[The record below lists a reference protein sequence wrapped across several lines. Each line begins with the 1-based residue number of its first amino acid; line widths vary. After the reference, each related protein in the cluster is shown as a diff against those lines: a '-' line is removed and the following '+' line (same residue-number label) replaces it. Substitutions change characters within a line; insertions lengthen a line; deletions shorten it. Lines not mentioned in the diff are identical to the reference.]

1 MKNPIDEVRELIS
14 LSESVLLN
22 EGQMLYCLNDHVA
35 VFSTGTLMGYEKIFT
50 TKEARYIVS
59 AITENEL
66 YFSYYHREILPLYN
80 YMAASLAY
88 KIKIEEEIGNNEHCY
103 IEDKDLDNIKKE
115 ISERLINSSMYFNDF
130 DNVLKHVTELFQLN
144 NALIDGLVR
153 LYNTIGA
160 DGFYALEYS
169 LIDNEDVVIT
179 PINGYSFYSPNVAKE
194 FIEDPF
200 ARQTVLETP
209 YVMLYA
215 GEYGDLLAL
224 DKLCRF
230 YRNTGIPILLIASSF
245 GAQVYQML
253 AYLVSNNICKVYPV
267 RMGIDGDRMLEVMH
281 DIAYITGAE
290 VIYPYGTWDLARCLG
305 RCDGVLIKDGF
316 CSIVPEESMRHKA
329 ELRAATL
336 RQIAEKEV
344 DIERKIFLNER
355 AAKLMSRVAVVSV
368 GGKHRLN
375 REYQRDKFTRAFSY
389 LQNTMK
395 NNRVINLKTAFKS
408 IKNIKN
414 ISFILDIMRDMTND
428 KRYTGITSAYYPTNS
443 LISLIDT
450 LVRVMHA
457 VRSVIV
463 AQIQ

>member
-1 MKNPIDEVRELIS
+1 MKNPIDEVRELVS
-14 LSESVLLN
+14 LSEAVLLN
-22 EGQMLYCLNDHVA
+22 EGQMLYCLDDHVA
-35 VFSTGTLMGYEKIFT
+35 AFSTGTLMGYEKIFT

-59 AITENEL
+59 VITENEL

-88 KIKIEEEIGNNEHCY
+88 KIKREEELEDNKNCY

-115 ISERLINSSMYFNDF
+115 IGERLINSSMSFNDF
-130 DNVLKHVTELFQLN
+130 DSVLKHVTELFQLN
-144 NALIDGLVR
+144 NVLINGLVR

-194 FIEDPF
+194 FIEDQF

-230 YRNTGIPILLIASSF
+230 YRNMGIPILLIASSF

-329 ELRAATL
+329 ELRATTL
-336 RQIAEKEV
+336 RQMAEKEI

-395 NNRVINLKTAFKS
+395 NHKVINLKTAYKATKDLKYMS
-408 IKNIKN
+408 Y
-414 ISFILDIMRDMTND
+414 ILDIIKHMIDD
-428 KRYTGITSAYYPTNS
+428 KRYSDIILFYYPNDS
-443 LISLIDT
+443 VISLVEVLIRIERAIHSV
-450 LVRVMHA
+450 LVV
-457 VRSVIV
+457 
-463 AQIQ
+463 

>member
-1 MKNPIDEVRELIS
+1 MKNPIEEVKELVS
-14 LSESVLLN
+14 LSEAILLN
-22 EGQMLYCLNDHVA
+22 EGHMLYYLDNHVSA
-35 VFSTGTLMGYEKIFT
+35 FSTGTLMGYEKIFT

-59 AITENEL
+59 VITENEL

-88 KIKIEEEIGNNEHCY
+88 KIKREEGLEDNKHYY
-103 IEDKDLDNIKKE
+103 IEDKDIDKLKNE
-115 ISERLINSSMYFNDF
+115 ISERLLNNSKVFNDF
-130 DNVLKHVTELFQLN
+130 DSVLKHVTELFQLN
-144 NALIDGLVR
+144 SVLVDGLVR

-200 ARQTVLETP
+200 ARQTVLDTP

-215 GEYGDLLAL
+215 GEYGDLVAL
-224 DKLCRF
+224 DKLCRY
-230 YRNTGIPILLIASSF
+230 YRNTNVPILLIASSF
-245 GAQVYQML
+245 TSQVYRML
-253 AYLVSNNICKVYPV
+253 AHLVSNDICKVYPV
-267 RMGIDGDRMLEVMH
+267 RMGIDGDKMLEVMH

-305 RCDGVLIKDGF
+305 RCDGAIIRDGF
-316 CSIVPEESMRHKA
+316 CSIVPEEGMRPKT
-329 ELRAATL
+329 ELRATTL
-336 RQIAEKEV
+336 RQMAEKEV

-389 LQNTMK
+389 IQNTIK
-395 NNRVINLKTAFKS
+395 NNRVINIRTAFKS
-408 IKNIKN
+408 IKDITS
-414 ISFILDIMRDMTND
+414 ISCIIDIMRAMVND
-428 KRYTGITSAYYPTNS
+428 KRYESITSTYYPTNS
-443 LISLIDT
+443 LINLIDT
-450 LVRVMHA
+450 LFRLVRA
-457 VRSVIV
+457 IRSVIV
-463 AQIQ
+463 V

>member
-1 MKNPIDEVRELIS
+1 MKNPIEEVRELVT
-14 LSESVLLN
+14 LSEAVLLN
-22 EGQMLYCLNDHVA
+22 EGQMLYYLYDHVA

-59 AITENEL
+59 VITENEL

-88 KIKIEEEIGNNEHCY
+88 KVKREEEIEDNKHCY

-115 ISERLINSSMYFNDF
+115 ISERLINSSVSLNDF
-130 DNVLKHVTELFQLN
+130 DSVLNHVIELFQLN
-144 NALIDGLVR
+144 NVLIDGLVR

-169 LIDNEDVVIT
+169 LIDNEEVVIT

-209 YVMLYA
+209 YVMIYA
-215 GEYGDLLAL
+215 GEFGDLVAL

-230 YRNTGIPILLIASSF
+230 YRNTNIPILLIASSF

-305 RCDGVLIKDGF
+305 KCDGVLIKDGF

-329 ELRAATL
+329 ELRATTL
-336 RQIAEKEV
+336 RQMAEKEI

-395 NNRVINLKTAFKS
+395 NSRVINLKSAYKEL
-408 IKNIKN
+408 KDLECLHH
-414 ISFILDIMRDMTND
+414 ILDVMKYMIND
-428 KRYTGITSAYYPTNS
+428 KRYSSIISFYYPTNS
-443 LISLIDT
+443 LVSLIET
-450 LVRVMHA
+450 LIRIERA
-457 VRSVIV
+457 VHSVLV
-463 AQIQ
+463 V

>member
-1 MKNPIDEVRELIS
+1 
-14 LSESVLLN
+14 
-22 EGQMLYCLNDHVA
+22 
-35 VFSTGTLMGYEKIFT
+35 
-50 TKEARYIVS
+50 
-59 AITENEL
+59 
-66 YFSYYHREILPLYN
+66 
-80 YMAASLAY
+80 MAASLAY
-88 KIKIEEEIGNNEHCY
+88 KIKREEEIENSEHYY

-115 ISERLINSSMYFNDF
+115 IGERLIKSSMYFNDF
-130 DNVLKHVTELFQLN
+130 DGVLKRVTELFQLN
-144 NALIDGLVR
+144 NVLTDGLVR

-169 LIDNEDVVIT
+169 LIDNEEVVIT

-200 ARQTVLETP
+200 ARQTILETP

-230 YRNTGIPILLIASSF
+230 YGNTGIPILLIASSF
-245 GAQVYQML
+245 SSQVYQML

-290 VIYPYGTWDLARCLG
+290 AIYPYGTWDLARCLG
-305 RCDGVLIKDGF
+305 RCDGVLMKDGF
-316 CSIVPEESMRHKA
+316 CSIVPEESMRHKV
-329 ELRAATL
+329 ELRATTL
-336 RQIAEKEV
+336 RQMAEKEV

-389 LQNTMK
+389 LQNIMK
-395 NNRVINLKTAFKS
+395 NNRFISLKNAYNAL
-408 IKNIKN
+408 KNFEY
-414 ISFILDIMRDMTND
+414 ISYILDIMKYMIND
-428 KRYTGITSAYYPTNS
+428 KRYSTIISFYYPTNS
-443 LISLIDT
+443 LVSLIEI
-450 LVRVMHA
+450 LIRIEWA
-457 VRSVIV
+457 VHSVV
-463 AQIQ
+463 VV

>member
-1 MKNPIDEVRELIS
+1 MKNPIDEIRELVS

-22 EGQMLYCLNDHVA
+22 EGQMLYCLDDHIA

-59 AITENEL
+59 VITENEL

-88 KIKIEEEIGNNEHCY
+88 KIKREEEIENNEHCY
-103 IEDKDLDNIKKE
+103 IEDKDLDNVKKE
-115 ISERLINSSMYFNDF
+115 LSERLIKSSICFNDF
-130 DNVLKHVTELFQLN
+130 DSVLKHVTELFQLN
-144 NALIDGLVR
+144 NVLIDGLVR

-169 LIDNEDVVIT
+169 LIDNEEVVIT

-245 GAQVYQML
+245 SSQVYQML

-336 RQIAEKEV
+336 RQMAEKEI

-389 LQNTMK
+389 LQNIMK
-395 NNRVINLKTAFKS
+395 NNRVISLKNAYKALKDFGY
-408 IKNIKN
+408 
-414 ISFILDIMRDMTND
+414 ISYILDIMKYMIND
-428 KRYTGITSAYYPTNS
+428 KRYSAIISFYYPTNS
-443 LISLIDT
+443 LVSLVERLIRIEWE
-450 LVRVMHA
+450 VH
-457 VRSVIV
+457 SVV
-463 AQIQ
+463 VV

>member
-1 MKNPIDEVRELIS
+1 MKNPIDEVRELVS

-22 EGQMLYCLNDHVA
+22 EGQMLYCLDDHVA
-35 VFSTGTLMGYEKIFT
+35 AFSTGTLMGYEKIFT

-59 AITENEL
+59 VITENEL

-88 KIKIEEEIGNNEHCY
+88 KIKREEEIENNEHYY

-115 ISERLINSSMYFNDF
+115 ISERLINSSMSFNDF
-130 DNVLKHVTELFQLN
+130 DSVLKQVTELFQLN
-144 NALIDGLVR
+144 NVLIDGLVR

-169 LIDNEDVVIT
+169 LIDNEEVVIT

-230 YRNTGIPILLIASSF
+230 YRNMGIPILLIASSF

-329 ELRAATL
+329 ELRATTL
-336 RQIAEKEV
+336 RQMAEKEI

-395 NNRVINLKTAFKS
+395 NHKVINLKTAYKATKDLKYMS
-408 IKNIKN
+408 Y
-414 ISFILDIMRDMTND
+414 ILDIIKHMIDD
-428 KRYTGITSAYYPTNS
+428 KRYSDIILFYYPNDS
-443 LISLIDT
+443 VISLVEVLIRIERAIHSV
-450 LVRVMHA
+450 LVV
-457 VRSVIV
+457 
-463 AQIQ
+463 

>member
-1 MKNPIDEVRELIS
+1 M
-14 LSESVLLN
+14 
-22 EGQMLYCLNDHVA
+22 
-35 VFSTGTLMGYEKIFT
+35 
-50 TKEARYIVS
+50 
-59 AITENEL
+59 
-66 YFSYYHREILPLYN
+66 
-80 YMAASLAY
+80 
-88 KIKIEEEIGNNEHCY
+88 
-103 IEDKDLDNIKKE
+103 
-115 ISERLINSSMYFNDF
+115 
-130 DNVLKHVTELFQLN
+130 
-144 NALIDGLVR
+144 
-153 LYNTIGA
+153 
-160 DGFYALEYS
+160 
-169 LIDNEDVVIT
+169 IDNEDVVIT

-230 YRNTGIPILLIASSF
+230 YGNTGIPILLIASSF
-245 GAQVYQML
+245 SSQVYQML
-253 AYLVSNNICKVYPV
+253 AYSVSNNICKVYPV

-316 CSIVPEESMRHKA
+316 CSIVPEESTRHKA
-329 ELRAATL
+329 ELRATTL
-336 RQIAEKEV
+336 RQMAEKEV

-395 NNRVINLKTAFKS
+395 NSKVINLKTAYKA
-408 IKNIKN
+408 IKDLKYIPH
-414 ISFILDIMRDMTND
+414 ILDIMKHMIDD
-428 KRYTGITSAYYPTNS
+428 KRYSDIISFYYPTNS
-443 LISLIDT
+443 VISLVEMLIRIERAVHSV
-450 LVRVMHA
+450 LVV
-457 VRSVIV
+457 
-463 AQIQ
+463 

>member
-1 MKNPIDEVRELIS
+1 MKNPIDEVRELVT

-22 EGQMLYCLNDHVA
+22 EGQMLYRLDDHVA

-59 AITENEL
+59 VITENEL
-66 YFSYYHREILPLYN
+66 YFSYYYREILPLYN

-88 KIKIEEEIGNNEHCY
+88 KIKREEKIENNEHFY

-115 ISERLINSSMYFNDF
+115 LSERLMNNSKLLNDF
-130 DNVLKHVTELFQLN
+130 DSVLKHVIKLFQLN
-144 NALIDGLVR
+144 NVLTEGLVR
-153 LYNTIGA
+153 LYNTIGV

-169 LIDNEDVVIT
+169 LIDDEDVVIT

-230 YRNTGIPILLIASSF
+230 YRNTDIPILLIASSF
-245 GAQVYQML
+245 SSQVYQML

-329 ELRAATL
+329 ELRATTL
-336 RQIAEKEV
+336 RQMAEKEI

-395 NNRVINLKTAFKS
+395 NSKVINLKTAYKA
-408 IKNIKN
+408 INDLKYIPY
-414 ISFILDIMRDMTND
+414 ILDIMKHMIDD
-428 KRYTGITSAYYPTNS
+428 KRYSDIISFYYPTNS
-443 LISLIDT
+443 VISLVEILIMIERAIHSV
-450 LVRVMHA
+450 LVV
-457 VRSVIV
+457 
-463 AQIQ
+463 

>member
-1 MKNPIDEVRELIS
+1 MKNPIEEVRELVL
-14 LSESVLLN
+14 LSEAVLLN
-22 EGQMLYCLNDHVA
+22 EGQMLYCLDDHIA
-35 VFSTGTLMGYEKIFT
+35 TFSTGTLMGYEKIFT

-59 AITENEL
+59 VITENEL

-88 KIKIEEEIGNNEHCY
+88 KIKREEELEDNKNCY

-115 ISERLINSSMYFNDF
+115 IGERLINSSMSFNDF
-130 DNVLKHVTELFQLN
+130 DSVLKHVTELFQLN
-144 NALIDGLVR
+144 NVLINGLVR

-194 FIEDPF
+194 FIEDQF

-230 YRNTGIPILLIASSF
+230 YRNMGIPILLIASSF

-329 ELRAATL
+329 ELRATTL
-336 RQIAEKEV
+336 RQMAEKEI

-395 NNRVINLKTAFKS
+395 NHKVINLKTAYKATKDLKYMS
-408 IKNIKN
+408 Y
-414 ISFILDIMRDMTND
+414 ILDIIKHMIDD
-428 KRYTGITSAYYPTNS
+428 KRYSDIILFYYPNDS
-443 LISLIDT
+443 VISLVEVLIRIERAIHSV
-450 LVRVMHA
+450 LVV
-457 VRSVIV
+457 
-463 AQIQ
+463 

>member
-1 MKNPIDEVRELIS
+1 MKNPIDEVRELVS

-22 EGQMLYCLNDHVA
+22 EGQMLYRLDDHVA

-59 AITENEL
+59 VITENEL

-88 KIKIEEEIGNNEHCY
+88 KIKREEEIENNENFY

-115 ISERLINSSMYFNDF
+115 ISEILMNNSKLLNDF
-130 DNVLKHVTELFQLN
+130 DSVLKHIIEIFQLN
-144 NALIDGLVR
+144 NVLIGGLIR

-169 LIDNEDVVIT
+169 LIDNEEVVIT

-230 YRNTGIPILLIASSF
+230 YRNTDIPILLIASSF
-245 GAQVYQML
+245 SSQVYQML

-329 ELRAATL
+329 ELRATTL
-336 RQIAEKEV
+336 RQMAEKEI

-395 NNRVINLKTAFKS
+395 NSKVINLKTAYKA
-408 IKNIKN
+408 INDLKYIPY
-414 ISFILDIMRDMTND
+414 ILDIMKHMIDD
-428 KRYTGITSAYYPTNS
+428 KRYSDIISFYYPTNS
-443 LISLIDT
+443 VISLVEILIRIERAIHSV
-450 LVRVMHA
+450 LVV
-457 VRSVIV
+457 
-463 AQIQ
+463 

>member
-1 MKNPIDEVRELIS
+1 MKNPIDEVRELVS
-14 LSESVLLN
+14 LSESILLN
-22 EGQMLYCLNDHVA
+22 EGHMLYYLDDHVA
-35 VFSTGTLMGYEKIFT
+35 VFSTGSLMGYEKIFT

-59 AITENEL
+59 VITEHEL

-80 YMAASLAY
+80 YMAASLTY
-88 KIKIEEEIGNNEHCY
+88 KIKREERLEDNTHY
-103 IEDKDLDNIKKE
+103 HLEDKVLDKIKNE
-115 ISERLINSSMYFNDF
+115 ISERLINNSKVFNDF
-130 DNVLKHVTELFQLN
+130 DSVLKHVIELFQLN
-144 NALIDGLVR
+144 SVLVDGLVR
-153 LYNTIGA
+153 LYNTIGS

-169 LIDNEDVVIT
+169 LIDNEDVIIT

-267 RMGIDGDRMLEVMH
+267 RMAIDGDRMLEIMH

-329 ELRAATL
+329 ELRATTL
-336 RQIAEKEV
+336 RQMAEKEV

-389 LQNTMK
+389 MQNTMK
-395 NNRVINLKTAFKS
+395 NNRVLNLKTAFRS
-408 IKNIKN
+408 IKDMTS
-414 ISFILDIMRDMTND
+414 ISCILDIMRDMTND
-428 KRYTGITSAYYPTNS
+428 KRYAGITSTYYPTNS
-443 LISLIDT
+443 LISVIDT
-450 LVRVMHA
+450 LVRIARA
-457 VRSVIV
+457 VRSVLV
-463 AQIQ
+463 M

>member
-1 MKNPIDEVRELIS
+1 MKNPIDEVRELVS
-14 LSESVLLN
+14 LSESILLN
-22 EGQMLYCLNDHVA
+22 EGHMLYYLDDHVA
-35 VFSTGTLMGYEKIFT
+35 VFSTGSLMGYEKIFT

-59 AITENEL
+59 VITEHEL

-80 YMAASLAY
+80 YMAASLTY
-88 KIKIEEEIGNNEHCY
+88 KIKREERLEDNTHY
-103 IEDKDLDNIKKE
+103 HLEDKVLDKIKNE
-115 ISERLINSSMYFNDF
+115 ISERLINNSKVFNDF
-130 DNVLKHVTELFQLN
+130 DSVLKHVIELFQLN
-144 NALIDGLVR
+144 SVLVDGLVR
-153 LYNTIGA
+153 LYNTIGS

-169 LIDNEDVVIT
+169 LIDNEDVIIT

-267 RMGIDGDRMLEVMH
+267 RMAIDGDRMLEVMH

-329 ELRAATL
+329 ELRATTL
-336 RQIAEKEV
+336 RQMAEKEV

-389 LQNTMK
+389 MQNTMK
-395 NNRVINLKTAFKS
+395 NNRVLNLKTAFRS
-408 IKNIKN
+408 IKDMTS
-414 ISFILDIMRDMTND
+414 ISCILDIMRDMTND
-428 KRYTGITSAYYPTNS
+428 KRYAGITSTYYPTNS
-443 LISLIDT
+443 LISVIDT
-450 LVRVMHA
+450 LVRIARA
-457 VRSVIV
+457 VRSVLV
-463 AQIQ
+463 M

>member
-1 MKNPIDEVRELIS
+1 MKNPIDEIRELVS

-22 EGQMLYCLNDHVA
+22 EGQMLYCLDDHIA

-59 AITENEL
+59 VITENEL

-88 KIKIEEEIGNNEHCY
+88 KIKREEEIENNEHCY
-103 IEDKDLDNIKKE
+103 IEDKDLDNVKKE
-115 ISERLINSSMYFNDF
+115 LSERLIKSSICFNDF
-130 DNVLKHVTELFQLN
+130 DSVLKHVTELFQLN
-144 NALIDGLVR
+144 NVLIDGLVR

-169 LIDNEDVVIT
+169 LIDNEEVVIT

-194 FIEDPF
+194 FIEDLF

-245 GAQVYQML
+245 SSQVYQML

-329 ELRAATL
+329 ELRATTL
-336 RQIAEKEV
+336 RQMAEKEI

-389 LQNTMK
+389 LQNIMK
-395 NNRVINLKTAFKS
+395 NNRVISLKNAYKALKDFGY
-408 IKNIKN
+408 
-414 ISFILDIMRDMTND
+414 ISYILDIMKYMIND
-428 KRYTGITSAYYPTNS
+428 KRYSAIISFYYPTNS
-443 LISLIDT
+443 LVSLVERLIRIEWE
-450 LVRVMHA
+450 VH
-457 VRSVIV
+457 SVV
-463 AQIQ
+463 VV